1 MQGSVSVMPATS
13 TLSPSPALH
22 FTSSPYK
29 LWPATPATKTATIS
43 KQGMLGHVQHINL
56 FWLDVCML
64 VSFCTCEHTD
74 ELLSSYH
81 ANHFLKF
88 LPESHSLSGGA
99 QSTDCGDSSGEE
111 EEEEEEERGPTGRR
125 NCASAA
131 RRPQRRH
138 LEEGVC
144 TFGGKSWRH
153 VLAIIG
159 LHY

>member
-1 MQGSVSVMPATS
+1 MSVMPATS

-43 KQGMLGHVQHINL
+43 KQGMLGHVQHISLCNL

-81 ANHFLKF
+81 TNHFLKF

-131 RRPQRRH
+131 QRPQRRH